1 MLIKYLFCQFALDTY
16 GIELKDSLGFAG
28 FFFFWL
34 EEGYLLIGYTD
45 KKKNTS
51 STVLGKFNDKEL
63 GSSW

>member
-28 FFFFWL
+28 FFFLAGGRLPPNW
-34 EEGYLLIGYTD
+34 IHRQ

>member
-45 KKKNTS
+45 KKKKY
-51 STVLGKFNDKEL
+51 KFNCV
-63 GSSW
+63 G